1 MRSVT
6 LDFEH
11 RRLGERDR
19 AEPELGNPTE
29 VLFRIHEVG
38 VCGTDRDMAAF
49 KMRRPA
55 QDVPSL
61 VIGHEALGQVL
72 ECGPDVHGLSRGD
85 WVVPTVR
92 RGCRP
97 ACASCA
103 NGRPDLCLTFRYTER
118 GIFGAD
124 GYFTEY
130 AVDDAADVIRVPEDL
145 IESAIFLEPMSV
157 VEKAIA
163 RALAVRQSEE
173 RSALVLGLGP
183 IGILT
188 ALVLQQRGFGV
199 RVYSAEPED
208 HPRVG
213 LLRSNGVEYTRSL
226 AGRSG
231 LIVEAAGSAEIA
243 LAALKHLAPCGVF
256 VTLGAQTTRG
266 EFSFIDLIVGNQ
278 TIVGS
283 VNASRESFEAGLQ
296 DLRAFNP
303 KTLRA
308 MIRRFAFGDY
318 RRTILEPTGIEPKFV
333 HVIAG

>member
-19 AEPELGNPTE
+19 AEPELANPME
-29 VLFRIHEVG
+29 VLFRVHEVG

-61 VIGHEALGQVL
+61 VIGHEALGQVV
-72 ECGPDVHGLSRGD
+72 ECGPGVHGLSKGD
-85 WVVPTVR
+85 WVVPMVR

-97 ACASCA
+97 ACSSCA
-103 NGRPDLCLTFRYTER
+103 KGRPDLCLTFRYTER

-130 AVDDAADVIRVPEDL
+130 AVDDAADLIPVPGDL

-163 RALAVRQSEE
+163 RALAVRQSQE

-188 ALVLQQRGFGV
+188 ALVLQQRGFSV
-199 RVYSAEPED
+199 CVYSAEPED
-208 HPRVG
+208 HARVR
-213 LLRSNGVEYTRSL
+213 LLRSNGIDYTRSL
-226 AGRSG
+226 EGRAD
-231 LIVEAAGSAEIA
+231 LIIEAAGSAEVA

-256 VTLGAQTTRG
+256 VTLGAQSTAG

-283 VNASRESFEAGLQ
+283 VNASRESFEAGLR
-296 DLRAFNP
+296 DLRAFDP
-303 KTLRA
+303 TTLRA
-308 MIRRFAFGDY
+308 MIRRFAFADY
-318 RRTILEPTGIEPKFV
+318 RTTLLEPSDIEPKFV
-333 HVIAG
+333 HVIAD